1 MKMKRIIALSAVL
14 ALSGCVSSPE
24 YVESD
29 FTFEDVSSF
38 DQVGVRA
45 TSKSTGKTIE
55 AYGSC
60 TEDERRYLI
69 VRKSSGP
76 YGGFGDKWD
85 VSIEGLRLY
94 AGESHYEDETKFLA
108 AISTLEVVGPENKFG
123 GQQRIRVSSAK
134 MERIPILCKAK
145 QDAFITHKKSIHHK
159 ADAENE
165 RLIDSVITRTGLQPM
180 FIGKNL
186 KDFNTLVR
194 VFHENGMANYKER
207 FVWVSDGDYRIS
219 QVVGGRVL
227 LVSMTNP
234 ALFPTITIITD
245 KEALVGQFWSSV
257 SRGPLQFIGV
267 STYQTVLG
275 ASRQTILLKTI

>member
-1 MKMKRIIALSAVL
+1 MKRIIALSVVL

-45 TSKSTGKTIE
+45 ISKSTGKTIE
-55 AYGSC
+55 AYGTC
-60 TEDERRYLI
+60 TEDERRYFI
-69 VRKSSGP
+69 VRKSSGA

-94 AGESHYEDETKFLA
+94 AGESHYEDEATFLA

-123 GQQRIRVSSAK
+123 GQQRIRVASAQ
-134 MERIPILCKAK
+134 MDRIPTLCKAK
-145 QDAFITHKKSIHHK
+145 QDAFTAHKKSIYEK
-159 ADAENE
+159 SDAENE
-165 RLIDSVITRTGLQPM
+165 RLTDSVIERTGVQPM
-180 FIGKNL
+180 FLGKNL
-186 KDFNTLVR
+186 KDFNALVR
-194 VFHENGMANYKER
+194 IFQENGTTNYKER

-219 QVVGGRVL
+219 QVVEGRVL

-234 ALFPTITIITD
+234 GLFPTITIITD
-245 KEALVGQFWSSV
+245 KEALEGQFWSSV

-275 ASRQTILLKTI
+275 ASRQTILFKSI